1 LSVTNNIPASLEQ
14 RLGHAQ
20 AEQRKRIEAMR
31 EASGRDSRI
40 RVFGLPISEATI
52 RTVLKVSGFYGR
64 GCRNASELGQK
75 DNFVRAPMP
84 GNFEGFRILQLSDLH
99 IDMNPAIVGRLAKML
114 PALHYD
120 LCVFTGDYRGK
131 SYGPHQSA
139 IDEIRKIRPSLK
151 GPIYGVLGDHD
162 IIAMVPEL
170 ENLGIRMLLNESI
183 RIDRGA
189 DSIRL
194 AGIDDAHGFHS
205 DDIAKAVSEIPTSD
219 FSILLSHTP
228 EVYRQAEM
236 AGFKLLLSGH
246 THGGQ
251 ICLPGGYPVTLEAG
265 IPRFMGAGPWR
276 YKRMIGYTSRG
287 TGSSVVP
294 VRFNCPPEITLHH
307 LHAIP
312 SEGAVSDVQLEH

>member
-1 LSVTNNIPASLEQ
+1 
-14 RLGHAQ
+14 
-20 AEQRKRIEAMR
+20 MR
-31 EASGRDSRI
+31 EA
-40 RVFGLPISEATI
+40 
-52 RTVLKVSGFYGR
+52 SGFYGR

-75 DNFVRAPMP
+75 DNFVRAPIP
-84 GNFEGFRILQLSDLH
+84 RNFEGFRILQLSDLH

-114 PALHYD
+114 
-120 LCVFTGDYRGK
+120 
-131 SYGPHQSA
+131 
-139 IDEIRKIRPSLK
+139 
-151 GPIYGVLGDHD
+151 
-162 IIAMVPEL
+162 PEL

-294 VRFNCPPEITLHH
+294 VPFNCPPEITLHH
-307 LHAIP
+307 PHAIP